1 MAKFYNRLF
10 SPGRIGG
17 LELRNRIVM
26 LPMGVSHCTDDGYV
40 TPSDVSYYA
49 ARAKGGA
56 ALISTE
62 CCAVSPE
69 GVPIERTFCI
79 YDDSYIPGLRRIS
92 AAVHKNGAKMSSQ
105 LIHAGNQMSPF
116 RMEKHSAVGASER
129 RCTATNV
136 PVRPLNTD
144 EVWELIE
151 KFVSAAARIAEAG
164 SDAVELHGAH
174 GYIFYQFQSP
184 LLNDRTDEFGGSF
197 ENRLKLSRE
206 VVQGVKKKLGS
217 GFPVIWRI
225 SGDDLLAGGLGLEEN
240 IRIARALQE
249 CGVDCFSVSA
259 GTYESFIHV
268 VPPME
273 LDMGCLVPLAA
284 GFKKNL
290 DVPVVTAGRIRTPEA
305 AEAIL
310 EGGRADFIGLGR
322 TLLADPEWPRKARTG
337 KSGEIIPCVSCN
349 QRCVDNVVAFRKI
362 GQCTVNPFV
371 GKENQRIARTRSAK
385 RIFVIGGG
393 PAGVNAALRLAE
405 KGHKVELFERNGY
418 IGGNMVLASRTPKR
432 GDWKLYIGYL
442 ERALKASKVS
452 VHMDFD
458 ATADFIGKERPEVV
472 VLASGSSPKVPGKIK
487 GIDKGH
493 VTRFDKVLM
502 GAVRIRNSKV
512 AVIGG
517 GEIGCFTADYLAHH
531 DNEVALIKRGGEAG
545 KDVSL
550 MSKLL
555 LFERFK
561 EKGVSIHENAL
572 TMEIRDSSVLVEKVN
587 GEMEID
593 ANWVVLATGMVS
605 NNLHYREINRGV
617 AECYLIGDAVHPR
630 GAFEAITEAHILSS
644 WV

>member
-1 MAKFYNRLF
+1 MMTFNRLF
-10 SPGRIGG
+10 SPGKIGTM
-17 LELRNRIVM
+17 ELRNRIVM
-26 LPMGVSHCTDDGYV
+26 LPMGVSHCTDEGYV
-40 TPSDVSYYA
+40 TSADISYYG

-69 GVPIERTFCI
+69 GLPIERTFCI
-79 YDDSYIPGLRRIS
+79 YDDSYIPGLKSIS
-92 AAVHKNGAKMSSQ
+92 EAVHKNGAKMSCQ

-116 RMEKHSAVGASER
+116 RMEKHAAVGASER
-129 RCTATNV
+129 RCAATNV
-136 PVRPLNTD
+136 PVRSLETN

-151 KFVSAAARIAEAG
+151 KFVSAAARVAEAG

-184 LLNDRTDEFGGSF
+184 LSNDRTDEFGGSF

-206 VVQGVKKKLGS
+206 VVKGVKKKLGN

-225 SGDDLLAGGLGLEEN
+225 SGDDLLTGGLGVEEN
-240 IRIARALQE
+240 IRIARVLQE

-259 GTYESFIHV
+259 GTYDSFIHV

-284 GFKKNL
+284 EFKKYL
-290 DVPVVTAGRIRTPEA
+290 DVPVITAGRIRTPEA
-305 AEAIL
+305 AESIL
-310 EGGRADFIGLGR
+310 EKGRADLIGLGR
-322 TLLADPEWPRKARTG
+322 TLLADPDWPRKAKCG
-337 KSGEIIPCVSCN
+337 KSGDIIPCVSCN
-349 QRCVDNVVAFRKI
+349 QRCVDNVVAFRKF

-371 GKENQRIARTRSAK
+371 GKENRRIASTRNSK

-393 PAGVNAALRLAE
+393 PAGVNAALRLTE
-405 KGHKVELFERNGY
+405 KGHKVELFERNAY

-432 GDWKLYIGYL
+432 SDWKLYIGYL
-442 ERALKASKVS
+442 ERALSAGKVK
-452 VHMDFD
+452 VHMNFD
-458 ATADFIGKERPEVV
+458 MTPDFISKERPEVV
-472 VLASGSSPKVPGKIK
+472 VLASGSSPKVPGRIK

-502 GAVRIRNSKV
+502 GDVQIRNAKV

-550 MSKLL
+550 MSKFL

-561 EKGVSIHENAL
+561 EKGVSVHENTL
-572 TMEIRDSSVLVEKVN
+572 TVEIGDSSVLLEN
-587 GEMEID
+587 EDREMEIGVD
-593 ANWVVLATGMVS
+593 WVVLATGMAS
-605 NNLHYREINRGV
+605 NNGYFREINRTV
-617 AECYLIGDAVHPR
+617 AECYLIGDAVYPR
-630 GAFEAITEAHILSS
+630 GAFEAITEAHILSN